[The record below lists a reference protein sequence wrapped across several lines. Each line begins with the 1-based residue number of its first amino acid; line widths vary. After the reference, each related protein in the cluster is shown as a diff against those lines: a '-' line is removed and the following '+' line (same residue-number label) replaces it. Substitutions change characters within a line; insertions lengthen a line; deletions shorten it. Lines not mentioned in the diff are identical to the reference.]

1 MSRTRFH
8 KRPYRICGV
17 FDTETSHTDATR
29 SDSPSFPM
37 LYIFNDLSGLEI
49 DTYVLDD
56 PRERVSFYRSEAE
69 AIDHIRRMVEQ
80 GMRDDV
86 IPVLCVY
93 NAIFD
98 LQTVLQS
105 LHALYDMEV
114 NAQSSTNIY
123 TLDLILA
130 GRKVLRIWDTY
141 HLEMGGLKAM
151 GATCGIP
158 KLVGDWDYDLLRT
171 PETPITDEERGYA
184 KRDVQVIPAYL
195 RYLCEANAWLT
206 PSMLGCQVIT
216 KSSIVR
222 QMARHEIGPL
232 KVSTGSGRRMRLD
245 FAFES
250 LCQREQPTT
259 FESYALRMSCFRG
272 GLTFTAGSMASRVL
286 EHVVSL
292 DETSAHH
299 FGINGRRVPVQFEPL
314 EPRYLKMW
322 LEDLADYT
330 LEEVLNRYQYP
341 FQRWVHTE
349 VKVKNLRLRAGSAFE
364 HWGIALLAQAKF
376 QRLVARSDET
386 DDNER
391 WIAGEED
398 IRARGFVDSC
408 VNGRFAFGKLVSADE
423 ATVHVTELEWWCM
436 CQVYEWDDFEALR
449 GEGTLKSIWPPDYVT
464 LQSNVLFER
473 KTDAKKINAT
483 YKEGEPYSAEIP
495 PSIPRNIA
503 DMLRAGEPSN
513 DFISSWYGVS
523 VKGSFNGIYGVQA
536 MNLLRPEYVVTDD
549 AELVVDQDTKATPET
564 FQERKDKV
572 KHPMVL
578 YTYGMR
584 IVGGSRMQLIIAMM
598 LLFRA
603 FGDRITCT
611 GGDTDSIKIRCDADV
626 TTRDLLDALRPLHD
640 ATTKAI
646 TVCMGRLRANFPSL
660 ASTLKDVG
668 CFEVEPA
675 SPSDEFYRLHLE
687 AWNKARISLDDQGN
701 FHITCAGLSRP
712 EGAYTI
718 EKWFADMIKQGH
730 DPALLMVSVLGYNVT
745 LTHDVC
751 HALEHRKPLFAD
763 MVEATVTDYQGVT
776 SVVHA
781 HEAISLFPTS
791 RKMGDT
797 LKRVN
802 ADNVAYLREQGVQ
815 VDTTERVVTCEY
827 DLPYALALCMMGDRL
842 TLPMVEDFCRR
853 FRRPALYRQTA
864 WGMREVTPD
873 GRH

>member
-1 MSRTRFH
+1 MSRTKQKP
-8 KRPYRICGV
+8 KRPYRIYGV

-29 SDSPSFPM
+29 ADSPSFPM
-37 LYIFNDLSGLEI
+37 LYIFNDVSSLDI
-49 DTYVLDD
+49 TTYVLND
-56 PRERVSFYRSEAE
+56 PREEVSFYRTEAE
-69 AIDHIRRMVEQ
+69 AVDHIGRMVNA
-80 GMRDDV
+80 GMEDGV

-98 LQTVLQS
+98 LQTIMES
-105 LHALYDMEV
+105 LHALYGMEV

-123 TLDLILA
+123 TLDLTLA
-130 GRKVLRIWDTY
+130 GKKVLRIWDTY

-158 KLVGDWDYDLLRT
+158 KLVGDWDYDLVRT
-171 PETPITDEERGYA
+171 PNTPITAEELGYA

-195 RYLCEANAWLT
+195 RYLCEANEWLK
-206 PSMLGCQVIT
+206 PDMLGCQVIT

-232 KVSTGSGRRMRLD
+232 KVRTGSGRRMRLD

-250 LCQREQPTT
+250 LCRREQPKT
-259 FESYALRMSCFRG
+259 FESYALRQACFRG
-272 GLTFTAGSMASRVL
+272 GLTFTAGAAASRVL
-286 EHVVSL
+286 THVVSL

-299 FGINGRRVPVQFEPL
+299 FGINGRRVPVNFEPL
-314 EPRYLKMW
+314 EPRYLRMW
-322 LEDLADYT
+322 LDDLASYT
-330 LEEVLNRYQYP
+330 LDEVLNRYQYP
-341 FQRWVHTE
+341 FQRWVHAE
-349 VKVKNLRLRAGSAFE
+349 VRVHDVRLRKGSAFE

-376 QRLVARSDET
+376 QRLIARSEET

-398 IRARGFVDSC
+398 LRARGYVDTC
-408 VNGRFAFGKLVSADE
+408 INGRFAFGKLIAADE
-423 ATVHVTELEWWCM
+423 VTVHVTELEWWCM
-436 CQVYEWDDFEALR
+436 CQVYEWSGFEALR

-483 YKEGEPYSAEIP
+483 YREGEPYTDDIP
-495 PSIPRNIA
+495 ASIPANIA
-503 DMLRAGEPSN
+503 DMLRVGEPTN

-536 MNLLRPEYVVTDD
+536 MNLLRPEYVVLDD
-549 AELVVDQDTKATPET
+549 AELAVNQETKATPET
-564 FQERKDKV
+564 FQEREDKI

-584 IVGGSRMQLIIAMM
+584 IVGGSRLQLVIAMM
-598 LLFRA
+598 LLYQA
-603 FGDRITCT
+603 FGNRITCT
-611 GGDTDSIKIRCDADV
+611 GGDTDSIKIRCDSDV
-626 TTRDLLDALRPLHD
+626 SCADLLEALRPLHE

-646 TVCMGRLRANFPSL
+646 DVCMARLRENFPSF
-660 ASTLKDVG
+660 ASSLKDVG

-675 SPSDEFYRLHLE
+675 TKTDAFYVAHLE
-687 AWNKARISLDDQGN
+687 AWNKARISLDDCGK

-712 EGAYTI
+712 EGGYTI
-718 EKWFADMIKQGH
+718 ERWFADMMARGYE
-730 DPALLMVSVLGYNVT
+730 PATLMLSVLGYNVT
-745 LTHDVC
+745 LTNDVC
-751 HALEHRKPLFAD
+751 HALEHRKPLFAERID
-763 MVEATVTDYQGVT
+763 TEVTDYLGETREVQ
-776 SVVHA
+776 A

-797 LKRVN
+797 LKTVN
-802 ADNVAYLREQGVQ
+802 ADNVAYLRAAGVD
-815 VDTTERVVTCEY
+815 VDTTERMVTCDY
-827 DLPYALALCMMGDRL
+827 DLVYALAVYMMGNRL
-842 TLPMVEDFCRR
+842 TLAVARDFCRR

-864 WGMREVTPD
+864 WGMEEVKA
-873 GRH
+873 